1 MARRR
6 RRKVLLG
13 MLAGLLVLSV
23 GGAVAVYAY
32 GRSLNAGLK
41 RTDAFAGL
49 APNQRPS
56 PAVAGAMNLLV
67 LGSDTRDPGAS
78 GDPGRSDTM
87 MLMHLDADHRHAYVI
102 SIPRDTWVHVPEAP
116 NGDGDTM
123 AKINSAYAWG
133 GTPLAVQT
141 VEEFTGVR
149 IDHVVLVD
157 FAGFQKVVD
166 ALGGVNLTIDQTI
179 ASIFPPHR
187 EFKQGRRHLDGA
199 QALDYVRQRY
209 QFDDGDL
216 TREKHQQQ
224 LLAALLEKAA
234 DAGTLSDLGRLDALL
249 RSLTQTVTVD
259 QGFDLV
265 SVALQLRD
273 LRGADVTYLTSP
285 IAGTDWEGDEA
296 VVLPDT
302 ERAAQLYRAVRLDTV
317 SAFLNGG
324 FGLNGGSGPPDPA
337 GADSPAPSPTGAK
350 PGPTPAG

>member
-6 RRKVLLG
+6 RRQVLLG
-13 MLAGLLVLSV
+13 MLAVLLVLAA

-49 APNQRPS
+49 SPSQRPS

-67 LGSDTRDPGAS
+67 LGSDTRDPGSAA
-78 GDPGRSDTM
+78 DPGRSDTM
-87 MLMHLDADHRHAYVI
+87 MLLHLDADHRHAYVI
-102 SIPRDTWVHVPEAP
+102 SIPRDTWVHVPQAP

-166 ALGGVNLTIDQTI
+166 AMGGVDLTIDQTI
-179 ASIFPPHR
+179 TSIFPPYR
-187 EFKQGRRHLDGA
+187 EFKQGRQHLDGA
-199 QALDYVRQRY
+199 EALDYVRQRY

-224 LLAALLEKAA
+224 LLAALLDKAA
-234 DAGTLSDLGRLDALL
+234 NAGTLTDLGRLDGLL

-265 SVALQLRD
+265 DVALQLRG
-273 LRGADVTYLTSP
+273 LRGPDVTYLTSP

-302 ERAAQLYRAVRLDTV
+302 ERAAQLYGAVRLDTV
-317 SAFLNGG
+317 GAF
-324 FGLNGGSGPPDPA
+324 LNGGSGPPDPA
-337 GADSPAPSPTGAK
+337 GANSPAPSPTGAK
-350 PGPTPAG
+350 PGPTPVG